1 MYGYFILYLRAIG
14 AAYGYKIVFDLIT
27 DFRIQMK
34 ELKFSL
40 GSTFP
45 AFHNTFTFINRYIRD
60 NWKTKTAGI

>member
-1 MYGYFILYLRAIG
+1 MYSYFIWYLRATG

-27 DFRIQMK
+27 DFRIQMS
-34 ELKFSL
+34 EPNFSL

-45 AFHNTFTFINRYIRD
+45 AFHDTFVFINRYIRD